1 MLVNGSDQDSITGN
15 DRGLA
20 YGDGVFE
27 TIRLHNNKPVLLGS
41 HLNRLA
47 LGAQRLQISLNLEH
61 LEQELEQL
69 ALEYPAQGVL
79 KILVTRG
86 TGGRG
91 YRPPAEADTT
101 RLLTLHPLPDYAGTD
116 KGINV
121 FVCNQR
127 LARQPSLAG
136 IKHLNRLEQVMASL
150 EWPEDK
156 IHNQEFHEGLML
168 DTADHIVEGTR
179 SNIFWVEKGKLQT
192 PVLNDCGV
200 EGVMRNYLLEKIPE
214 AVPTESC
221 TLDRLCNAEEI
232 FLCNSVFGIWPV
244 MGIKSDEDI
253 FFFNLKTTPSGFTN
267 RAVELFTQLLESVD

>member
-150 EWPEDK
+150 EWPGA
-156 IHNQEFHEGLML
+156 EFHEGLML
-168 DTADHIVEGTR
+168 DTSDFVVEGTR
-179 SNIFWVEKGKLQT
+179 SNIFWGEKDKLFT
-192 PVLNDCGV
+192 PALDKCGV

-214 AVPTESC
+214 AEPIENC
-221 TLDRLCNAEEI
+221 TLDRLMDAEEI
-232 FLCNSVFGIWPV
+232 FFCNSIFGIWPV
-244 MGIKSDEDI
+244 LKIKTDTGMFSLETNTNTPGFTRKAKDI
-253 FFFNLKTTPSGFTN
+253 F
-267 RAVELFTQLLESVD
+267 AHLLESAG

>member
-27 TIRLHNNKPVLLGS
+27 TIRLHNNKPLLLGS

-69 ALEYPAQGVL
+69 TFEYPAQGIL

-86 TGGRG
+86 RGGRG

-101 RLLTLHPLPDYAGTD
+101 RLLTLHPLPDYAGTE

-127 LARQPSLAG
+127 LAKQPSLAG

-150 EWPEDK
+150 EWPGA
-156 IHNQEFHEGLML
+156 EFHEGLML
-168 DTADHIVEGTR
+168 DTSDFVVEGTR
-179 SNIFWVEKGKLQT
+179 SNIFWGEKDRLFT
-192 PVLNDCGV
+192 PALDNCGV

-214 AVPTESC
+214 AEPIENC
-221 TLDRLCNAEEI
+221 TLDRLLDAEEI
-232 FLCNSVFGIWPV
+232 FFCNSIFGIWPV
-244 MGIKSDEDI
+244 LKIKTDTDMFSLEP
-253 FFFNLKTTPSGFTN
+253 NTNTSGFT
-267 RAVELFTQLLESVD
+267 RKAKDIFAHLLESAG

>member
-27 TIRLHNNKPVLLGS
+27 TIRLHNNKPLLLGS

-69 ALEYPAQGVL
+69 TFEYPAQGIL

-101 RLLTLHPLPDYAGTD
+101 RLLTLHPLPDYAGTE

-127 LARQPSLAG
+127 LAKQPSLAG

-150 EWPEDK
+150 EWPGA
-156 IHNQEFHEGLML
+156 EFHEGLML
-168 DTADHIVEGTR
+168 DTSDFVVEGTR
-179 SNIFWVEKGKLQT
+179 SNIFWGEKDRLFT
-192 PVLNDCGV
+192 PALDNCGV

-214 AVPTESC
+214 AEPIENC
-221 TLDRLCNAEEI
+221 TLDRLLDAEEI
-232 FLCNSVFGIWPV
+232 FFCNSIFGIWPV
-244 MGIKSDEDI
+244 LKIKTDTDMFSLEP
-253 FFFNLKTTPSGFTN
+253 NTNTSGFT
-267 RAVELFTQLLESVD
+267 RKAKDIFAHLLESAG